1 MPMRLS
7 PATFAVL
14 LLCAPVVAS
23 AQSVPPASS
32 ATQAPAAP
40 AQPKSAALSADMEA
54 TLRKAGFTDLRIL
67 PNSVFVRGKDKAGH
81 PVAMVLDP
89 ASMTE
94 MVTLDPNS
102 GSAAGGDGAA
112 TLTGSATFA
121 TVLASEKLASKL
133 IGTQV
138 INKQGTSLGVIRDL
152 AVDHGGVHAY
162 VVRVAGLLGIGER
175 YAAVTP
181 AALVLVFDQGTK
193 RYRATMD
200 ATPEQMR
207 AAPEFKYGDL
217 DEAAK

>member
-1 MPMRLS
+1 MRLIS
-7 PATFAVL
+7 FAIAASLLYIPAVAAAQGTS
-14 LLCAPVVAS
+14 APA
-23 AQSVPPASS
+23 P
-32 ATQAPAAP
+32 ATQAPAVP
-40 AQPKSAALSADMEA
+40 AQPKPAALSTDMEA

-67 PNSVFVRGKDKAGH
+67 PNAVFVRGKDKTGH

-94 MVTLDPNS
+94 VVTLDPHS

-121 TVLASEKLASKL
+121 TVLPSERLASRL
-133 IGTQV
+133 IGTDV
-138 INKQGTSLGVIRDL
+138 NSKQGTLLGTIRDI

-162 VVRVAGLLGIGER
+162 VVRVAGLFGIGER
-175 YAAVTP
+175 YVAVTP
-181 AALVLVFDQGTK
+181 GALALAFDAGSK
-193 RYRATMD
+193 RYSATMD

-217 DEAAK
+217 DEATK

>member
-1 MPMRLS
+1 MRLLSFAVPSLLLFTPAVATAQGTSS
-7 PATFAVL
+7 PA
-14 LLCAPVVAS
+14 P
-23 AQSVPPASS
+23 
-32 ATQAPAAP
+32 ATQAPAVP
-40 AQPKSAALSADMEA
+40 AQPKPAALSADMEA

-67 PNSVFVRGKDKAGH
+67 PNAVFVRGKDKAGH

-94 MVTLDPNS
+94 VVTLDPHS

-121 TVLASEKLASKL
+121 TVLPSEKLASKL
-133 IGTQV
+133 IGTEV
-138 INKQGTSLGVIRDL
+138 NGKQGTSLGTIRDI

-162 VVRVAGLLGIGER
+162 VVRVAGLFGIGER
-175 YAAVTP
+175 YVAVTP
-181 AALVLVFDQGTK
+181 GALALAFDQGSK
-193 RYRATMD
+193 RYGATMD

-217 DEAAK
+217 DEATK